1 MTAQTL
7 YNQLVQGTISKNKFL
22 YEVRKQSHLPIAKF
36 NSFEDTVQI
45 LKTRGLISEEIGK
58 YKTDK
63 NVFFPKQEIKTIDQ
77 VSPHE
82 YAKGIN
88 FELDLFDKSV
98 GQNMPTDEELAK
110 VQEKVLQNLSS
121 DEYYYTRK
129 MMSKEQKDIEKEDLE
144 IEELGKDMTAKNQL
158 EKGKTLKENLDQH
171 YSQDDEDLEMN
182 LSQPEDCES
191 CERDGELDMDV
202 MDPSELER
210 LSKIIEEWGLTE
222 FDLEDSDVIEELTI
236 EFQRREGDID
246 EAIAVKDKAG
256 NIQYAKDDSEATDLV
271 NTARTKGVQ
280 LVKQNV

>member
-22 YEVRKQSHLPIAKF
+22 YEVRKQSHLPITKF